1 MRTPPNRS
9 LVSPEHE
16 FKPRSN
22 GAFFMQLFYSG
33 PLRQSQAVLS
43 HFTRLLSASAAAGSN
58 RNTNFVKK
66 KKEMTTTLIIIGS
79 IIALILIIALIIGT
93 KLNIEA
99 SVVINRPKEQVFEY
113 VKYVKNQDN
122 FSVWNRMD
130 PDMKK
135 EYRGTDGQVGFVYAW
150 DSSKNRNVGAGE
162 QEIKMISDHSVAFE
176 LRFLRPMQDVA
187 QSRITTE
194 AVSPSET
201 KVTWSFFSNMKF
213 PMNIMKPAVKS
224 MLGKSLQK
232 SLTDLKIL
240 LEK

>member
-1 MRTPPNRS
+1 
-9 LVSPEHE
+9 
-16 FKPRSN
+16 
-22 GAFFMQLFYSG
+22 
-33 PLRQSQAVLS
+33 
-43 HFTRLLSASAAAGSN
+43 
-58 RNTNFVKK
+58 
-66 KKEMTTTLIIIGS
+66 MTTTLIIIGS
-79 IIALILIIALIIGT
+79 IIALILIVALITGT

-99 SVVINRPKEQVFEY
+99 SVVVNRPKEQVFEY
-113 VKYVKNQDN
+113 IKYVKNQDN

-135 EYRGTDGQVGFVYAW
+135 EYRGTDGKVGFVYSW